1 MTNYSTDMARIKCL
15 RNAIKSGTPLND
27 LYALVAEKDRR
38 AFKQF
43 ARRFGFSEKD
53 VRDALHAE
61 KKRGGGC

>member
-15 RNAIKSGTPLND
+15 RNAIKSNTPLND

-43 ARRFGFSEKD
+43 ARCFGFSEND
-53 VRDALHAE
+53 VRDALRE
-61 KKRGGGC
+61 ERRRGGG